1 MKFVLRLILP
11 FFLSS
16 AVFAQQQGGIAAA
29 GKKRAV
35 ILRTTS
41 EISVDGFLKESD
53 WDRTPPIGEVIQREP
68 REGIPATEKTD
79 VRLLYDS
86 ENLYVGVYCYDSS
99 PDQIIGTQMSRDSD
113 LSADDKIEILLD
125 SFRDFR
131 NAYYFSTN
139 PLGALVDGLIVE
151 NGNLSRDWDAIWGVR
166 TQRRDNGWTAEFAI
180 PFKSLGFR
188 QGQPVWGFNFSR
200 TIKRKI
206 EEDRWA
212 SPQLDI
218 QFSQV
223 SQAGEIEGL
232 DNIAQGVGLDVRP
245 YFTGRMIDSASS
257 PTVTKGDSGL
267 DAFYNITPSLKLIAT
282 LNTDFAETEVDNR
295 QINLTRFPLF
305 FPEKRSFFLE
315 NLGVFSFAGAG
326 TGGGSGSGPQNG
338 ADVIPFFSRR
348 IGLVSCREIPI
359 LGGLKLTGKAGP
371 YDLGIL
377 DVRTRESGALDAKNF
392 HAARIKRNIWRES
405 YIG

>member
-1 MKFVLRLILP
+1 M
-11 FFLSS
+11 
-16 AVFAQQQGGIAAA
+16 
-29 GKKRAV
+29 
-35 ILRTTS
+35 
-41 EISVDGFLKESD
+41 
-53 WDRTPPIGEVIQREP
+53 
-68 REGIPATEKTD
+68 PATEKTD

-99 PDQIIGTQMSRDSD
+99 PGRIIGTQMSRDSD

-125 SFRDFR
+125 SFRDSR
-131 NAYYFSTN
+131 NAFYFATN

-151 NGNLSRDWDAIWGVR
+151 NGNLSRDWDAIWDVR
-166 TQRRDNGWTAEFAI
+166 TQRQDNGWTAEFAI

-212 SPQLDI
+212 SPQLDV

-245 YFTGRMIDSASS
+245 YFTGKMIDSASS
-257 PTVTKGDSGL
+257 PVVTTGASGL
-267 DAFYNITPSLKLIAT
+267 DAFYNITPSLKLVTT
-282 LNTDFAETEVDNR
+282 LNTDFAETEVDSR
-295 QINLTRFPLF
+295 QINLTRFPLL

-326 TGGGSGSGPQNG
+326 GGGGGPR
-338 ADVIPFFSRR
+338 VP
-348 IGLVSCREIPI
+348 P
-359 LGGLKLTGKAGP
+359 T
-371 YDLGIL
+371 
-377 DVRTRESGALDAKNF
+377 
-392 HAARIKRNIWRES
+392 
-405 YIG
+405 